1 MKDLRLGTS
10 GWSYEEWVGPVYSD
24 EKERKLSKYSTIFS
38 TAEIDST
45 FYAYPSKGTI
55 IGLGRYS
62 PAGFTFAAKLPKV
75 ITHNKVLGAKEGIED
90 ELYKFLQLVEP
101 LSSSGKIACIL
112 VQLPP
117 SLKFDSKTLENF
129 LGLLPKDLR
138 FAVEFRHLSWLRAE
152 TWQLLSNYNVAYT
165 VVDEPLLPPDLKITS
180 DLSYFRWHG
189 HGRRPW
195 YDYRYT
201 LDELKPWVPKIKEA
215 EGSSEHVYGFFNN
228 HYHGYAVENCLQ
240 VLDMLGALTE
250 SQAKALKHVQKW
262 LTDHP
267 LGSPSKAT
275 MHKLPLGV
283 VTEPTGSLESHLLKF
298 TDRARLERA
307 RTIED
312 KEVQILEKS
321 GHRITS
327 RIKEYQVVVDLDHKT
342 VAHDCPDWTRESKD
356 RRFCKH
362 VARLFLALE
371 NDKATAVLEQIS
383 KQGKDWEFKT
393 LR

>member
-24 EKERKLSKYSTIFS
+24 VKERKLSKYSTIFN
-38 TAEIDST
+38 TVEIDST
-45 FYAYPSKGTI
+45 FYAYPSKGTV

-62 PAGFTFAAKLPKV
+62 PPGFTFAAKLPQI
-75 ITHNKVLGAKEGIED
+75 ITHNKMLGANEQIED
-90 ELYKFLQLVEP
+90 DLYKFLQLMEP
-101 LSSSGKIACIL
+101 LSSSGKLACVL
-112 VQLPP
+112 AQLPP
-117 SLKFDSKTLENF
+117 SLKFDSKILETF

-138 FAVEFRHLSWLRAE
+138 FAIEFRHLSWLRAE
-152 TWQLLSNYNVAYT
+152 TWQLLSDYNVAYT
-165 VVDEPLLPPDLKITS
+165 VVDEPLLPPDLKVTS

-189 HGRRPW
+189 HGRHPW

-201 LDELKPWVPKIKEA
+201 LDELKPWIPKIKEA
-215 EGSSEHVYGFFNN
+215 EKSSEHIYGFFNN

-240 VLDMLGALTE
+240 ILDMLGEITQPQ
-250 SQAKALKHVQKW
+250 SKALKHVQKW
-262 LTDHP
+262 LADHP
-267 LGSPSKAT
+267 PGSPLGT
-275 MHKLPLGV
+275 RMHKLPLGV
-283 VTEPTGSLESHLLKF
+283 PAEPTGSLESHLLKF

-307 RTIED
+307 RAIGD
-312 KEVQILEKS
+312 KEVQILEES
-321 GHRITS
+321 EHRITS

-342 VAHDCPDWTRESKD
+342 VAHDCPDWSRESRE

-371 NDKATAVLEQIS
+371 EDKATGILEQMS
-383 KQGKDWEFKT
+383 KQEKEWEFKA